1 MPTLAELQPLI
12 RARARLASAASD
24 GRVPVDDLVQ
34 IGMLAA
40 HAVLQRPGTRA
51 EDHIRA
57 RALLAARGRMVDAVR
72 IETRHRRHPDQGRA
86 YRTEP
91 LSVAALRKAD
101 PAPGPEEIAIRRQM
115 ARQVADAIN
124 ELPEQQQ
131 AALRLDLEEPGAR
144 AELAALWGVDPSRV
158 SQIRNKAIKALQAR
172 FNPVPAR
179 QPATA

>member
-12 RARARLASAASD
+12 RNRAQMSSASSG

-34 IGMLAA
+34 IGLLAA

-57 RALLAARGRMVDAVR
+57 RALLAARGKMVDAVR

-101 PAPGPEEIAIRRQM
+101 PAPGPEEQAMWRQM
-115 ARQVADAIN
+115 ARLVSSAI
-124 ELPEQQQ
+124 ERLPHQHRLAISLDVTEPGER
-131 AALRLDLEEPGAR
+131 AALAR
-144 AELAALWGVDPSRV
+144 ELGVHPSRV
-158 SQIRNKAIKALQAR
+158 SQLRTAAVGMLRAR
-172 FNPVPAR
+172 L
-179 QPATA
+179 TG